1 MKQARRCINMKQILV
16 TAHSGCLGTEDNTVE
31 SFLAGVVAGADIVEV
46 DVRFTRDGV
55 PVLSH
60 DAVSPDAEASLVR
73 VSEIL
78 RLMKEYPQI
87 KVNFDIKETQ
97 GLRQL
102 GEMISEYQVGS
113 QAFFTGIG
121 PDAADLVRTECP
133 DVDFL
138 LNVKPDPPRAN
149 EPEYLSSLVDEVIAC
164 GALGLNVYHRLVTEE
179 LVQAVHDADRAV
191 YVWTANDEESMKRM
205 IEFGVDSITSRAVDV
220 LIKMLQDL
228 GMRA

>member
-1 MKQARRCINMKQILV
+1 M
-16 TAHSGCLGTEDNTVE
+16 
-31 SFLAGVVAGADIVEV
+31 
-46 DVRFTRDGV
+46 
-55 PVLSH
+55 
-60 DAVSPDAEASLVR
+60 
-73 VSEIL
+73 
-78 RLMKEYPQI
+78 
-87 KVNFDIKETQ
+87 
-97 GLRQL
+97 
-102 GEMISEYQVGS
+102 GS

-121 PDAADLVRTECP
+121 PDLRIWCEQVS

-138 LNVKPDPPRAN
+138 LNVKPDPQTN

-220 LIKMLQDL
+220 LIKIC
-228 GMRA
+228 RTWE